1 MRIIRIIL
9 AALFS
14 VAAFSCQKESFGGA
28 ENARETESATIVAG
42 EMTKTSLN
50 GNNIYWTSDDVIA
63 VYDNFSYKNKFNI
76 LDAEANYAAFDGEVT
91 TGTTLIYAVYPYQLA
106 GAISGSTI
114 EVTIP
119 VDQTSKVGSFAEEH
133 NISVAKGEKTPGVE
147 AIQNVTFKNVGSF
160 LKFTIPSYVEDAKS
174 VTFSTSRAI
183 AGAATVDASADTP
196 VAVVAENGSKS
207 VTMTGSYPA
216 GSQFMFVLSSGD
228 IQGFTVTV
236 VTEKATWSISRNTTV
251 TFAPGQ
257 YKNLGTLELE
267 QVGVSATAT
276 HTYSGN
282 TLTGTT
288 VNVALNIPAAT
299 QQYASDINIEVKNED
314 GTVVRTVSK
323 STLSAS
329 ETLAA
334 TAEWP
339 YLPQGTYTVSGSYKL
354 GETVKNISTTFTSPE
369 PTFVVTPPQAYTSY
383 TKYAAG
389 SVNEANGLNGETI
402 YNVTSATVSI
412 ADAIVNNSNYSSLV
426 GGYTYKVGG
435 NVTTSETVKVQA
447 LGQHTV
453 TAAYSFDGIQREGS
467 ATCYVTGLPYSFTF
481 HKNELNFD
489 GEGWT
494 CNGDTGWQSNLLWLS
509 KNLVSNSYGW
519 VASPPIYAPADIKTN
534 IELKTKFYAAKL
546 GWFSE
551 FPTMTFYLGVT
562 SNPSVSVNTVSG
574 TNTAT
579 NNTSSTKDVVTFST
593 NKLTISSGTQYIS
606 INHNNAKDTTSYFY
620 LYSYRCLY
628 DESQQ

>member
-14 VAAFSCQKESFGGA
+14 VAVFSCQKESFGGA

-160 LKFTIPSYVEDAKS
+160 LKFTIPSYVEDVKS

-183 AGAATVDASADTP
+183 AGAATVDANADTP

-354 GETVKNISTTFTSPE
+354 GETVKNISTTFTSPA

-453 TAAYSFDGIQREGS
+453 TAAYSFDGVQREGS
-467 ATCYVTGLPYSFTF
+467 VACLVTGLPYTLNVTNNDTVSPWTEDGNIKWNEDSSVRLGYNISGNWFKSDTEITKSFSLPTDTNVLIDCSGTAAGTGSKWGLIDSRKNTTF
-481 HKNELNFD
+481 TLSISGKE
-489 GEGWT
+489 T
-494 CNGDTGWQSNLLWLS
+494 YSYTTTNGSEEQSYSVS
-509 KNLVSNSYGW
+509 KKSVTMTRTSPTVKCHNSY
-519 VASPPIYAPADIKTN
+519 S
-534 IELKTKFYAAKL
+534 
-546 GWFSE
+546 
-551 FPTMTFYLGVT
+551 
-562 SNPSVSVNTVSG
+562 
-574 TNTAT
+574 TAT
-579 NNTSSTKDVVTFST
+579 GCTKIKS
-593 NKLTISSGTQYIS
+593 LTIKY
-606 INHNNAKDTTSYFY
+606 N
-620 LYSYRCLY
+620 
-628 DESQQ
+628 